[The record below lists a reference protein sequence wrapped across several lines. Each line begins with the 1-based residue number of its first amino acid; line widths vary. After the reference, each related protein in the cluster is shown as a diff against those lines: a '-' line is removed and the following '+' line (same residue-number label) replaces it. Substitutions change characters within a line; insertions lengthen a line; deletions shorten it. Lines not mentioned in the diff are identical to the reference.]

1 MSCKVC
7 DLQYVGSTTNKYY
20 FRWNNYKEN
29 DTKALRGKEQM
40 QPELSEH
47 FVVDNRNCFLTD
59 CSITLN
65 EKKDGSNPT
74 RREEYWKKVLE
85 TVAPY
90 GLNTSN

>member
-1 MSCKVC
+1 
-7 DLQYVGSTTNKYY
+7 
-20 FRWNNYKEN
+20 
-29 DTKALRGKEQM
+29 M
-40 QPELSEH
+40 QPELFEH

-74 RREEYWKKVLE
+74 RREVYWKKVLE

-90 GLNTSN
+90 GLNTLN